1 MISVTTPTVENGVIV
16 EYKGIVT
23 GQVVNGV
30 NFIKDFGASIRRVGG
45 GAGKRPSGR
54 AGRDG
59 EPRCPAGC
67 QCGCR
72 RQYRLRG
79 TGSGQYADGQR
90 HRHRSGGAE
99 QMTDRIL
106 IRGLRLFGY
115 HGVNPEEKI
124 QGQRFEIDADLY
136 VNLAKACHSDRVEDT
151 VSYAKVIKTLRR
163 VFTERTNDLLERT
176 AEDLTA
182 AVLAEY
188 PEVLRVDLTLK
199 KPQAPIQA
207 DFDWVGVTISRDR
220 K

>member
-1 MISVTTPTVENGVIV
+1 
-16 EYKGIVT
+16 
-23 GQVVNGV
+23 
-30 NFIKDFGASIRRVGG
+30 
-45 GAGKRPSGR
+45 
-54 AGRDG
+54 
-59 EPRCPAGC
+59 
-67 QCGCR
+67 
-72 RQYRLRG
+72 
-79 TGSGQYADGQR
+79 
-90 HRHRSGGAE
+90 
-99 QMTDRIL
+99 MTDRIL

-136 VNLAKACHSDRVEDT
+136 VHLSKACHSDRVEDT
-151 VSYAKVIKTLRR
+151 VSYAKVIKMLRR

>member
-1 MISVTTPTVENGVIV
+1 
-16 EYKGIVT
+16 
-23 GQVVNGV
+23 
-30 NFIKDFGASIRRVGG
+30 
-45 GAGKRPSGR
+45 
-54 AGRDG
+54 
-59 EPRCPAGC
+59 
-67 QCGCR
+67 
-72 RQYRLRG
+72 
-79 TGSGQYADGQR
+79 
-90 HRHRSGGAE
+90 
-99 QMTDRIL
+99 MTDRIL

-124 QGQRFEIDADLY
+124 QGQRFGIDADLY

>member
-1 MISVTTPTVENGVIV
+1 
-16 EYKGIVT
+16 
-23 GQVVNGV
+23 
-30 NFIKDFGASIRRVGG
+30 
-45 GAGKRPSGR
+45 
-54 AGRDG
+54 
-59 EPRCPAGC
+59 
-67 QCGCR
+67 
-72 RQYRLRG
+72 
-79 TGSGQYADGQR
+79 
-90 HRHRSGGAE
+90 
-99 QMTDRIL
+99 MTDRIL

-115 HGVNPEEKI
+115 HGVNPEE
-124 QGQRFEIDADLY
+124 
-136 VNLAKACHSDRVEDT
+136 NLAKACHSDRVEDT

-163 VFTERTNDLLERT
+163 VFTEHTNDLLERT

>member
-1 MISVTTPTVENGVIV
+1 
-16 EYKGIVT
+16 
-23 GQVVNGV
+23 
-30 NFIKDFGASIRRVGG
+30 
-45 GAGKRPSGR
+45 
-54 AGRDG
+54 
-59 EPRCPAGC
+59 
-67 QCGCR
+67 
-72 RQYRLRG
+72 
-79 TGSGQYADGQR
+79 
-90 HRHRSGGAE
+90 
-99 QMTDRIL
+99 MTDRIL

-163 VFTERTNDLLERT
+163 VFTERT

>member
-30 NFIKDFGASIRRVGG
+30 NFIKDFGASIRNIVGG
-45 GAGKRPSGR
+45 RSAGY
-54 AGRDG
+54 G
-59 EPRCPAGC
+59 EPRCPAGR

-79 TGSGQYADGQR
+79 AGSGQYADGQR

>member
-1 MISVTTPTVENGVIV
+1 
-16 EYKGIVT
+16 
-23 GQVVNGV
+23 
-30 NFIKDFGASIRRVGG
+30 
-45 GAGKRPSGR
+45 
-54 AGRDG
+54 
-59 EPRCPAGC
+59 
-67 QCGCR
+67 
-72 RQYRLRG
+72 
-79 TGSGQYADGQR
+79 
-90 HRHRSGGAE
+90 
-99 QMTDRIL
+99 MTDRIL

-136 VNLAKACHSDRVEDT
+136 VPVKFTTDNFKVKLAKACHSDRVEDT

>member
-1 MISVTTPTVENGVIV
+1 
-16 EYKGIVT
+16 
-23 GQVVNGV
+23 
-30 NFIKDFGASIRRVGG
+30 
-45 GAGKRPSGR
+45 
-54 AGRDG
+54 
-59 EPRCPAGC
+59 
-67 QCGCR
+67 
-72 RQYRLRG
+72 
-79 TGSGQYADGQR
+79 
-90 HRHRSGGAE
+90 
-99 QMTDRIL
+99 MTDRIL

-176 AEDLTA
+176 AEDLT
-182 AVLAEY
+182 
-188 PEVLRVDLTLK
+188 LK

>member
-1 MISVTTPTVENGVIV
+1 
-16 EYKGIVT
+16 
-23 GQVVNGV
+23 
-30 NFIKDFGASIRRVGG
+30 
-45 GAGKRPSGR
+45 
-54 AGRDG
+54 
-59 EPRCPAGC
+59 
-67 QCGCR
+67 
-72 RQYRLRG
+72 
-79 TGSGQYADGQR
+79 
-90 HRHRSGGAE
+90 
-99 QMTDRIL
+99 MTDRIL

-124 QGQRFEIDADLY
+124 QGQ
-136 VNLAKACHSDRVEDT
+136 
-151 VSYAKVIKTLRR
+151 RR

>member
-1 MISVTTPTVENGVIV
+1 
-16 EYKGIVT
+16 
-23 GQVVNGV
+23 
-30 NFIKDFGASIRRVGG
+30 
-45 GAGKRPSGR
+45 
-54 AGRDG
+54 
-59 EPRCPAGC
+59 
-67 QCGCR
+67 
-72 RQYRLRG
+72 
-79 TGSGQYADGQR
+79 
-90 HRHRSGGAE
+90 
-99 QMTDRIL
+99 MTDRIL

-136 VNLAKACHSDRVEDT
+136 VNLAKACHSDRVADT
-151 VSYAKVIKTLRR
+151 ASYAEALNTLRR
-163 VFTERTNDLLERT
+163 EVPERTNERMERT